1 MRQQESILEFHRGVY
16 FKVAI
21 LLCVAAIAA
30 YALHEVPSA
39 YYKPYGGTWLGYTL
53 GGVAAFLVL
62 WMMLLGIRKRRYR
75 SSVGTL
81 HGWTSSH
88 VYLGG
93 AAIVIAT
100 LHGGFEF
107 GWNVHTLAYALMV
120 LVIATGVYGV
130 YAYLHYPTLVTQ
142 NLSGDT
148 LESTLLKIAD
158 LDRRCRRIALDL
170 PDQANALVSGATRA
184 AARQA
189 QLGGSLRQRLRGERV
204 RCPTREATRKLM
216 SLGAGY
222 TGKQAAANGQ
232 LVSAMTRKSTLIDR
246 VRRDLRY
253 RAVMEIWLYAH
264 VPLSFA
270 LLAAVIAHVV
280 SVFYFW

>member
-30 YALHEVPSA
+30 YALHEVPPA

-75 SSVGTL
+75 SSAGTL

-93 AAIVIAT
+93 AALVIAT

-130 YAYLHYPTLVTQ
+130 YAYLHYPALVTQ

-148 LESTLLKIAD
+148 LESTLLKVAD

-170 PDQANALVSGATRA
+170 PDQANALVIGATRG

-189 QLGGSLRQRLRGERV
+189 ELGGSLRQRLRGERV
-204 RCPTREATRKLM
+204 RCPTREATAKLM

-232 LVSAMTRKSTLIDR
+232 LVSAMTRKSALIDR
-246 VRRDLRY
+246 VRRHLRY
-253 RAVMEIWLYAH
+253 RALLEVWLYAH

-270 LLAAVIAHVV
+270 LLAALIAHVV

>member
-21 LLCVAAIAA
+21 LLCAAAIAA

-170 PDQANALVSGATRA
+170 PDQANALVIGATRS
-184 AARQA
+184 AAREA
-189 QLGGSLRQRLRGERV
+189 ELGGSLRQRLRGERV
-204 RCPTREATRKLM
+204 RCPTREATAKLM

-232 LVSAMTRKSTLIDR
+232 LVSAMTRKSALIDR
-246 VRRDLRY
+246 VRRHLRY
-253 RAVMEIWLYAH
+253 RALLEVWLYAH

-270 LLAAVIAHVV
+270 LLAALIAHVV

>member
-1 MRQQESILEFHRGVY
+1 MHESFLRHRRWLFLKAAAG
-16 FKVAI
+16 
-21 LLCVAAIAA
+21 LCVAVIAL
-30 YALHEVPSA
+30 YAWHEPMDG
-39 YYKPYGGTWLGYTL
+39 PNGGTWLGYTL

-170 PDQANALVSGATRA
+170 PDQANALVIGATRS

-189 QLGGSLRQRLRGERV
+189 ELGGSLRQRLRGERV
-204 RCPTREATRKLM
+204 RCPTREATARLM
-216 SLGAGY
+216 SLGADY

-232 LVSAMTRKSTLIDR
+232 LVSAMTRKSALIDR
-246 VRRDLRY
+246 VRRHLRY
-253 RAVMEIWLYAH
+253 RALLDVWLYAH

-270 LLAAVIAHVV
+270 LLAALIAHVV

>member
-39 YYKPYGGTWLGYTL
+39 YHKPYGGTWLGYTL

-170 PDQANALVSGATRA
+170 PDQANALVIGATRS
-184 AARQA
+184 AAREA
-189 QLGGSLRQRLRGERV
+189 ELGGSLRQRLRGERV
-204 RCPTREATRKLM
+204 RCPTREATAKLM

-232 LVSAMTRKSTLIDR
+232 LVSAMTRKSALIDR
-246 VRRDLRY
+246 VRRHLRY
-253 RAVMEIWLYAH
+253 RALLEVWLYAH

-270 LLAAVIAHVV
+270 LLAALIAHVV

>member
-1 MRQQESILEFHRGVY
+1 MGQQESILEYRGAVY
-16 FKVAI
+16 LKVA
-21 LLCVAAIAA
+21 LFLCAAAIAA
-30 YALHEVPSA
+30 YALHDIPDV

-62 WMMLLGIRKRRYR
+62 WMMLLGVRKRRYR
-75 SSVGTL
+75 SSAGTL

-107 GWNVHTLAYALMV
+107 GWNVHTAAYALMV
-120 LVIATGVYGV
+120 LVVATGVYGV
-130 YAYLHYPTLVTQ
+130 YAYLHFPALITA
-142 NLSGDT
+142 NMAGDT

-158 LDRRCRRIALDL
+158 LDLRCRRIALDL
-170 PDQANALVSGATRA
+170 PDEANALVLGATRA
-184 AARQA
+184 TARQA
-189 QLGGSLRQRLRGERV
+189 QFAGSLRRRLRGDRV
-204 RCPTREATRKLM
+204 RCPTREATKLLM
-216 SLGAGY
+216 ALGARY
-222 TGKQAAANGQ
+222 TGAQAAANGQ
-232 LVSAMTRKSTLIDR
+232 LISAMTRKGALVDR
-246 VRRDLRY
+246 VRRHLRY
-253 RAVMEIWLYAH
+253 RALLEAWLYAH

-270 LLAAVIAHVV
+270 LLAALVAHVV

>member
-16 FKVAI
+16 LKVAL

-30 YALHEVPSA
+30 YALHEVPSV
-39 YYKPYGGTWLGYTL
+39 YRKPYGGTWLGYTL
-53 GGVAAFLVL
+53 GGLAAFLVL
-62 WMMLLGIRKRRYR
+62 WMMLIGVRKRRYR
-75 SSVGTL
+75 SSAGTL

-100 LHGGFEF
+100 LHSGFEF
-107 GWNVHTLAYALMV
+107 GWNVHTAAYALMV

-130 YAYLHYPTLVTQ
+130 YAYLHYPALITQ

-170 PDQANALVSGATRA
+170 PDAANAIVIGSTRA
-184 AARQA
+184 TARQA
-189 QLGGSLRQRLRGERV
+189 ELAGSLRQRLRGERV
-204 RCPTREATRKLM
+204 RCPTREACRKLM

-222 TGKQAAANGQ
+222 SGKQAAANGQ
-232 LVSAMTRKSTLIDR
+232 LVSAMTRKSALVDR
-246 VRRDLRY
+246 VRRDMRY
-253 RAVMEIWLYAH
+253 RALLEVWLYAH
-264 VPLSFA
+264 VPLAFA
-270 LLAAVIAHVV
+270 LLAALIAHVV

>member
-1 MRQQESILEFHRGVY
+1 VRQQESVLEYRRALY
-16 FKVAI
+16 LKLAI
-21 LLCVAAIAA
+21 AVCAAAIGA
-30 YALHEVPSA
+30 YAVHDIPDVYA
-39 YYKPYGGTWLGYTL
+39 KPYGGTWLGYTL

-62 WMMLLGIRKRRYR
+62 WMMLLGLRKRRYR
-75 SSVGTL
+75 SSLGTL

-107 GWNVHTLAYALMV
+107 GWNVHTLAYVLMA

-130 YAYLHYPTLVTQ
+130 YAYLHYPALITE
-142 NLSGDT
+142 NMAGDT

-158 LDRRCRRIALDL
+158 LDRRCRRLALDL
-170 PDQANALVSGATRA
+170 PDEANALVIGATRGT
-184 AARQA
+184 ARQA
-189 QLGGSLRQRLRGERV
+189 QLAGSLRRRLRGERV
-204 RCPTREATRKLM
+204 RCPTREATKKLM
-216 SLGAGY
+216 ALGARYSGS
-222 TGKQAAANGQ
+222 QAAANGQ
-232 LVSAMTRKSTLIDR
+232 LVSAMTRKGALIDR

-253 RAVMEIWLYAH
+253 RALLELWLYAH

-270 LLAAVIAHVV
+270 LLAALIAHVV